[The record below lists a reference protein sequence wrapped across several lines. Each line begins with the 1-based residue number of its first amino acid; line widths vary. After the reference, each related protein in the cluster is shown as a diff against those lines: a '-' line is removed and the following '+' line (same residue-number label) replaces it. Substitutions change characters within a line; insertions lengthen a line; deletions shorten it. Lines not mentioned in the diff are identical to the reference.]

1 MEDIEVREKP
11 GDMTREELMQ
21 CYKDNPTSLIEPM
34 TDSEIK
40 NMYQEI
46 FCVVNELI
54 FNNELPPIEIGYPS
68 QDTREKLVHEDEDA
82 DAEAFFYF
90 YRNKCKAPYIILGLQ
105 TCPEYGFTDDDIESL
120 FHELIHYYCYLH
132 NIQDV
137 LKDTQ
142 YHNEQFRDTVIKFGG
157 RCEYL
162 DEEHGYSASELP
174 DTLISEIV
182 ARIKA

>member
-1 MEDIEVREKP
+1 MEDIKRV
-11 GDMTREELMQ
+11 GDINGDITREELMQ
-21 CYKDNPTSLIEPM
+21 YYKDNPTSLIEPM

-68 QDTREKLVHEDEDA
+68 QDIREELEHEDKDTA
-82 DAEAFFYF
+82 AVFSF
-90 YRNKCKAPYIILGLQ
+90 YRNKCKAPHIILGFQ
-105 TCPEYGFTDDDIESL
+105 TCPEYGFTDDDIENL

-132 NIQDV
+132 NIQDA
-137 LKDTQ
+137 LKGTQ
-142 YHNEQFRDTVIKFGG
+142 YHTEQFRDTVKKFDG
-157 RCEYL
+157 RCEYQ
-162 DEEHGYSASELP
+162 DEIYGYIETELP